1 MPRQRSFES
10 WQSRFVVSDD
20 GMDAED
26 FPGMIESL
34 HDVADWKNGKR
45 KGFVTHVPDSIDV
58 RAIRQAEQMTQV
70 DFARTYGFSVSALR
84 DWEQN
89 RRQPER
95 EARILLTIIAREPQT
110 VKRVM
115 GQFP

>member
-1 MPRQRSFES
+1 M
-10 WQSRFVVSDD
+10 SDD
-20 GMDAED
+20 GMDAQD
-26 FPGMIESL
+26 FAGMIEGL

-45 KGFVTHVPDSIDV
+45 KGFVTDVPDSIDV
-58 RAIRQAEQMTQV
+58 RATRQAEQMTQV

-95 EARILLTIIAREPQT
+95 ATRILLTIIAREPQT